1 MPHLG
6 YVAPVVKVMIGSRVR
21 LYEVCPVLRR

>member
-6 YVAPVVKVMIGSRVR
+6 YVAPVVKVVTGSRVR
-21 LYEVCPVLRR
+21 LDEVCPVLRR